1 MLRFLVFAVCLLAG
15 FFAQIDF
22 AIWISL
28 IVILGVLLFW
38 LPILLESKVG
48 PAQNDNPNRQTP
60 HTPND
65 E

>member
-38 LPILLESKVG
+38 LPILLEAKVG
-48 PAQNDNPNRQTP
+48 PAQSNDHNQQTP
-60 HTPND
+60 HRPKD